1 MPPKKSTTFKGSKF
15 RQSVQRKSGK
25 TKFMTKTTRKGAYR
39 KGKKRNFQKRRAP
52 FVETKRRVH
61 SIINGFNNNFD
72 GTPSAEYQDVVGGL
86 SIPNNDAFTLLDL
99 ASFYRN
105 SHGFNEYNM
114 IGDALF
120 SKYLK
125 IKVQIRWP
133 EGSNMIVNPVKLYL
147 ITGWVTQPTGWTL
160 NTTPTEQGATKE
172 NLLEHLTAQLKEY
185 FDERRD
191 FLRFR
196 EKSESNIIISKW
208 QSLQP
213 DLRHAVASVP
223 GQIDVETDPSKPP
236 SIRTTGAVPFVKRSY
251 TWKIMRKYHYSQG
264 TATAT
269 GTTPPA
275 GVTQDT
281 QNLYPNNQS
290 IPFALI
296 YNPEYARMRNS
307 KNEDVNAIVAW
318 NDIHYFTDS

>member
-1 MPPKKSTTFKGSKF
+1 MPAGKIRKSTASS
-15 RQSVQRKSGK
+15 RQSRNVKRKG
-25 TKFMTKTTRKGAYR
+25 FMKKTTRKGAYKKAR
-39 KGKKRNFQKRRAP
+39 KNQMVIRRAP
-52 FVETKRRVH
+52 MVETKRRVH
-61 SIINGFNNNFD
+61 SIINGFNNNND
-72 GTPSAEYQDVVGGL
+72 GTPSTEYQDIVGGL
-86 SIPNNDAFTLLDL
+86 TIPNNDAFTLIDL

-105 SHGFNEYNM
+105 SHGFNEFNM
-114 IGDALF
+114 LGDAVF
-120 SKYLK
+120 SKWLK
-125 IKVQIRWP
+125 LKVQIRWP
-133 EGSNMIVNPVKLYL
+133 EGANMIVNPVKLYL

-160 NTTPTEQGATKE
+160 NTTPTEQAATKN
-172 NLLEHLTAQLKEY
+172 NLMEHLTAQLKEY

-196 EKSESNIIISKW
+196 EKAESNIVISKW

-213 DLRHAVASVP
+213 DLRHAVAAVP
-223 GQIDVETDPSKPP
+223 GQIDTESDPTNPP

-251 TWKIMRKYHYSQG
+251 TWKIMRKYHYAEG
-264 TATAT
+264 TPVAT

-296 YNPEYARMRNS
+296 YNPEYARM
-307 KNEDVNAIVAW
+307 KNANNEAVNAIVAY
-318 NDIHYFTDS
+318 NDVHYYSDS